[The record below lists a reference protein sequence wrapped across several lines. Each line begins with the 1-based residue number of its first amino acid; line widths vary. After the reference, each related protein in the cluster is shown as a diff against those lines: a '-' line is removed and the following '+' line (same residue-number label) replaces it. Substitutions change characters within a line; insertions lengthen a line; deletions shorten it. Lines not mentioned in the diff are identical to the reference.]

1 MGTHEV
7 VLPVRF
13 GQVDYAGIMFYPRF
27 FENFHTV
34 FEDMFSERLGVPYD
48 SILRDRRIGF
58 PTVRI
63 ETDFRKPFRFGEP
76 MRLALDVLKLGR
88 SSITFRWM
96 THSALNPAEFRSF
109 YSGVPSVAVY
119 HLNLSTTPGQGVTLI
134 STAPSTRYPGETEYR
149 YEATLTQKLPEAQ
162 CVIEPCAG

>member
-88 SSITFRWM
+88 SSITFR
-96 THSALNPAEFRSF
+96 
-109 YSGVPSVAVY
+109 
-119 HLNLSTTPGQGVTLI
+119 
-134 STAPSTRYPGETEYR
+134 YR
-149 YEATLTQKLPEAQ
+149 GFNGDGAR
-162 CVIEPCAG
+162 